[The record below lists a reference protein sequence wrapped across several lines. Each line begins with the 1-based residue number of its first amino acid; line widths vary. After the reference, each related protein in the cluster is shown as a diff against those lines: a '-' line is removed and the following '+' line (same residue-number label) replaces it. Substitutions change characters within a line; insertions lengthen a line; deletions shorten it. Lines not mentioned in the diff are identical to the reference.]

1 MSRMTKFLRQ
11 TCSVETYQ
19 LNEAGQPSHNAYGE
33 LLYNPPVTLKCRHE
47 VAYKDIQTAN
57 GQLVRSTS
65 RYFLDDVTE
74 IKADYRI
81 DGRVVLNVASYIN
94 GLGKCEGYE
103 VYV

>member
-11 TCSVETYQ
+11 KCSVQPYRVDGAGKPA
-19 LNEAGQPSHNAYGE
+19 LNDFGE
-33 LLYNPPVTLKCRHE
+33 LQYESAKTCKCRHE
-47 VAYKDIQTAN
+47 VSFKDVQTAN

-65 RYFLDDVTE
+65 RYFLDESVE

-81 DGRVVLNVASYIN
+81 DGREVLSVSTYIN
-94 GLGKCEGYE
+94 GLGQCEGYE